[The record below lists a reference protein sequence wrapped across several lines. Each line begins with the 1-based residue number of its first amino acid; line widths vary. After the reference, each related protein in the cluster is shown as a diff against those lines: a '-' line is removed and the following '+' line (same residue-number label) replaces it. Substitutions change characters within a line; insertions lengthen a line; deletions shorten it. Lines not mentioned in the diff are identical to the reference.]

1 MQDKFLQS
9 KQKNKT
15 PHFALQIF
23 TTLKNLHKLN
33 DNYKYTLLNAAKLCH
48 IGEHLNFYFANEHS
62 AHFVLGGLNYGFS
75 HKEKALIATII
86 KLNGKK
92 VNPYNLEPY
101 KQLLPNIHAISWLN
115 FILCLAKTLS
125 TNEDKID
132 FAFAN
137 NTLYI
142 YQENKILNLPKDELK
157 KIAKP
162 ATIAL
167 AINQKI

>member
-1 MQDKFLQS
+1 M
-9 KQKNKT
+9 
-15 PHFALQIF
+15 
-23 TTLKNLHKLN
+23 
-33 DNYKYTLLNAAKLCH
+33 
-48 IGEHLNFYFANEHS
+48 E
-62 AHFVLGGLNYGFS
+62 
-75 HKEKALIATII
+75 
-86 KLNGKK
+86 K
-92 VNPYNLEPY
+92 VNPYNVEPY
-101 KQLLPNIHAISWLN
+101 KQLLPNIHTISWLN

-142 YQENKILNLPKDELK
+142 YQENKFLIYPKMSS

-167 AINQKI
+167 AINQKFKIFTF